1 MKKRRKSFK
10 KVFLYALIYIMAFV
24 AVISA
29 FWSNGTSCVPAI
41 ICVVAIA
48 CISCALYLIEAVT
61 VSEEEKK

>member
-1 MKKRRKSFK
+1 MKKKRKSFK

-48 CISCALYLIEAVT
+48 CISCAL
-61 VSEEEKK
+61 